1 MSRRQEQ
8 LKAFERLLDI
18 MDDLREKCPWD
29 RKQTF
34 DSLRQNT
41 IEETYELAT
50 AISRH
55 DMNEISKELG
65 DVLLHVVFYAKMGSE
80 DKNNFSD
87 LPDENAPSERFDIA
101 DVCNRLCDK
110 LVFRHPHVYGE
121 EAAQNAEEVSK
132 LWEQVK
138 LKEKGGNK
146 TVLGGIPDSLPSLVK
161 AYRIQDKVANVGFDW
176 RERED
181 VWAKVKEEIAEFEAE
196 LRKPTTD
203 SSLKG
208 EKDGMT
214 AEFGDLMFA
223 LINAAR
229 LYKIKPDNALEK
241 TNLKFIRR
249 FNYIE
254 QRAKEQGKELKEMSL
269 EEMDELWNEAKENEK
284 S

>member
-1 MSRRQEQ
+1 MSNREEQ
-8 LKAFERLLDI
+8 LKAFGRLLDI

-34 DSLRQNT
+34 ESLRQNT
-41 IEETYELAT
+41 IEETFELAT

-55 DMNEISKELG
+55 DMTEISKELG

-80 DKNNFSD
+80 TG
-87 LPDENAPSERFDIA
+87 EFDIA

-110 LVFRHPHVYGE
+110 LIFRHPHVYGKA
-121 EAAQNAEEVSK
+121 AAQNAEEVSH

-146 TVLGGIPDSLPSLVK
+146 TVLGGIPDSLPSLIK

-176 RERED
+176 EKRED
-181 VWAKVKEEIAEFEAE
+181 VWDKVKEEIAEFETE
-196 LRKPTTD
+196 LRNTPAD
-203 SSLKG
+203 LSSAKVEG
-208 EKDGMT
+208 SEME
-214 AEFGDLMFA
+214 AEFGDVLFA

-229 LYKIKPDNALEK
+229 LYKIRPDNALER

-254 QRAKEQGKELKEMSL
+254 AQAKAQGKELKDMTL
-269 EEMDELWNEAKENEK
+269 AEMDALWSEAKKLED
-284 S
+284 